1 VALVAIGPDRLGRG
15 PRLCLISLVIRRPCP
30 ACGMTRAASAL
41 LRGNPRR
48 AIRYNPRIV
57 PVALI
62 GASLLFSDARTILR
76 QRQAHTQS

>member
-1 VALVAIGPDRLGRG
+1 
-15 PRLCLISLVIRRPCP
+15 
-30 ACGMTRAASAL
+30 MTRAVSAV

-62 GASLLFSDARTILR
+62 GAGLLISDARTILR
-76 QRQAHTQS
+76 QRQAQAQAQLSPQR